1 MAVRTPLY
9 WDGTSIVEMSAS
21 QIGKIQSRMAYLYGN
36 ATYRSVDLL
45 VDGLGTSIRRMTDSR
60 DIAGSQASDANRFSD
75 NNTHISSNPA
85 IDAGATTT
93 YDQISLSVGTPTDP
107 GDPNNLNYPL
117 YYDGNGNLQAMTQT
131 DFDDTFSNG
140 ATDLI
145 VDGTDRGGTYRIFT
159 DTTGLANHTLV
170 SSTPVFTDQQYNKD
184 YIHGGAT
191 STTNISG
198 VSPYDDR
205 FTTSTADDQPV
216 DIQNYY
222 LWRTDQV
229 ANSDYP
235 IPLFFNTDN
244 QLEAKDSA
252 TVDALLGNAINY
264 ATTNNVNY
272 RISYDV
278 EGSGTDAFTIS
289 AAANTPAARGSSITD
304 TTLNADVRINDQDG
318 GDTYISQNLP
328 TGTSETETTYT
339 LKIYRY

>member
-21 QIGKIQSRMAYLYGN
+21 QISKIKDRMAYLYGN

-45 VDGLGTSIRRMTDSR
+45 VDGLGTSIRAMTDSR
-60 DIAGSQASDANRFSD
+60 DIAGDPKVDANRFSD
-75 NNTHISSNPA
+75 NNTFINNNPA

-93 YDQISLSVGTPTDP
+93 YDQMSLSVGTPTNP

-117 YYDGNGNLQAMTQT
+117 YYDGDGNLQAMTQA
-131 DFDDTFSNG
+131 DFDDTFTND

-145 VDGTDRGGTYRIFT
+145 IDGTDRGGTYRIFT
-159 DTTGLANHTLV
+159 DITGLANHTLV
-170 SSTPVFTDQQYNKD
+170 SSTPVFTDQQYNKNF
-184 YIHGGAT
+184 IHGGAT

-198 VSPYDDR
+198 VSPYDGR
-205 FTTSTADDQPV
+205 FTSSTDVDQPV
-216 DIQNYY
+216 TIQNYY
-222 LWRTDQV
+222 LWRTNQV
-229 ANSDYP
+229 TGSDYP

-244 QLEAKDSA
+244 QFEAKDSA

-264 ATTNNVNY
+264 ATVNNTNY
-272 RISYDV
+272 RIGYDV
-278 EGSGTDAFTIS
+278 EGAGTDAYTIS
-289 AAANTPAARGSSITD
+289 AAANTPAARGSAMTD

-318 GDTYISQNLP
+318 ADTYISQNLP
-328 TGTSETETTYT
+328 TGTNETETTYE

>member
-21 QIGKIQSRMAYLYGN
+21 QVSKIQNRMAYLYGD

-45 VDGLGTSIRRMTDSR
+45 VDGLGTSIRAMTDSR
-60 DIAGSQASDANRFSD
+60 DIAGDRRVDANRFSD
-75 NNTHISSNPA
+75 NNTHITNNPA
-85 IDAGATTT
+85 IDAGATST
-93 YDQISLSVGTPTDP
+93 YDQMSLSVGTPTDP

-117 YYDGNGNLQAMTQT
+117 YLDADGNLQAMTQT

-145 VDGTDRGGTYRIFT
+145 IDGTDRGGTYRIFT

-198 VSPYDDR
+198 VSPYDAR
-205 FTTSTADDQPV
+205 FTSSTASDQPV

-229 ANSDYP
+229 VGSDYP
-235 IPLFFNTDN
+235 VPLFFNTDN

-264 ATTNNVNY
+264 ATINNINY
-272 RISYDV
+272 RIGYDV
-278 EGSGTDAFTIS
+278 AAFGTDS
-289 AAANTPAARGSSITD
+289 AAIPGAISPAARGSAMTD

-328 TGTSETETTYT
+328 TGTNETETTYE